1 MTSRVL
7 VAEPSRTLAALIRA
21 TLTEAGYETDVAS
34 DGASAM
40 ASARARTPD
49 ALIVDIGLPGLDG
62 YALAHAVRHL
72 RGEAVPTL
80 LLAPDHAVLDPER
93 LAYVGIDEVLTK
105 PFERTVLLGRMQGL
119 LPRPRVGIRPPTLP
133 AAAPPW
139 ADAANAA
146 TTPHHG
152 PPHHGW
158 PDATASGE
166 DPDARL
172 RVLVSDAVGRLL
184 PSVVG
189 AQVEQAL
196 GAVVRDQLET
206 LTRERLGAT
215 FERTIRGAVAEL
227 AEPARL
233 DAIARNL
240 VAERLE
246 EVARGIG
253 ADLRTRLEA
262 HVTRELDAY
271 VRNELTR
278 KLERQAEQI
287 VWKIVPSLAEEL
299 VREEIKRLTEP

>member
-21 TLTEAGYETDVAS
+21 TLSEAGYETDVAS

-119 LPRPRVGIRPPTLP
+119 LPRPRVALRPATIP
-133 AAAPPW
+133 AVAAPPW
-139 ADAANAA
+139 ADAIAPQ
-146 TTPHHG
+146 TPAL
-152 PPHHGW
+152 PLGW
-158 PDATASGE
+158 PESTASGE

-196 GAVVRDQLET
+196 APVVRDQLET

-233 DAIARNL
+233 DTIARNL

-246 EVARGIG
+246 EVARTLG
-253 ADLRTRLEA
+253 AELRARLEA
-262 HVTRELDAY
+262 HVTRELDAF

-287 VWKIVPSLAEEL
+287 VWKVVPSLAEEL